1 MPTVFQGRGGGLNP
15 RPAQARAWTPS
26 PAFLMLPKVPPDPAF
41 LHLPASSPSTKFTI
55 SNHNVFLEVPTHYS
69 HDAQRN
75 DGYLRN
81 KGESVLLRRAMVI
94 RQDTIFLNVKTTTAH
109 LCRRFQS
116 VAKKR
121 VTTAHAESVPAVSFG
136 IQMS

>member
-1 MPTVFQGRGGGLNP
+1 MPTVFQGWGGAQSQASSSPEPGL
-15 RPAQARAWTPS
+15 PA

-41 LHLPASSPSTKFTI
+41 LHLPASFPSTKFTI

-69 HDAQRN
+69 HDAQRD

-81 KGESVLLRRAMVI
+81 KRESIPVRRAMVI
-94 RQDTIFLNVKTTTAH
+94 CQDTIFLNVKTTTAH
-109 LCRRFQS
+109 LCRFQG

-121 VTTAHAESVPAVSFG
+121 VTTAGAESVPAVSFG
-136 IQMS
+136 IRMS